1 VLWQLAKRRAG
12 THKVK
17 SRGEVAGSTAKI
29 YKQKGTGRARHGN
42 KRAPIFRT
50 GGRAHGPTPRDHA
63 IDLPKKVRALGLR
76 MALSDKA
83 KNGKLI
89 VVDKLELDQPRTKEL
104 VARLG
109 KLGLDKVLF
118 AAAQFRPG
126 VAQSDRGGRA
136 PLGRRQRLRHPAQ
149 RPAGDQ
155 QGRSPGTSGA
165 PGMNQE
171 RMYDIILAPVV
182 TEKSTR
188 ISELNQVTFKVR
200 GDAAKPEIKQAVE
213 ALFNVKVTAVNT
225 MVTKGKTKRFK
236 GKAYQR
242 ADVKKA
248 IVTLQAGQTID
259 VTTGI

>member
-1 VLWQLAKRRAG
+1 MQIVVKTLEAEDAGTIDLADSVFGLEPRADILQRVVLWQLAKRRAG

-118 AAAQFRPG
+118 VGPSELQLNFALASRNLTAVDVLPSVGANVYDILRSDQLVISKAAAQE
-126 VAQSDRGGRA
+126 
-136 PLGRRQRLRHPAQ
+136 L
-149 RPAGDQ
+149 
-155 QGRSPGTSGA
+155 
-165 PGMNQE
+165 QE
-171 RMYDIILAPVV
+171 RLA
-182 TEKSTR
+182 
-188 ISELNQVTFKVR
+188 
-200 GDAAKPEIKQAVE
+200 
-213 ALFNVKVTAVNT
+213 
-225 MVTKGKTKRFK
+225 
-236 GKAYQR
+236 
-242 ADVKKA
+242 
-248 IVTLQAGQTID
+248 
-259 VTTGI
+259 

>member
-1 VLWQLAKRRAG
+1 MQIAVKTLDAEDAGTIDLIDSVFGLEPRADILQRVVLWQLAKRRAG

-83 KNGKLI
+83 KNGKLV

-104 VARLG
+104 LARLG

-118 AAAQFRPG
+118 VGPSELQLNFALASRNLTHVDVLPSVGANVYDILRSDQLVISKAAAQE
-126 VAQSDRGGRA
+126 
-136 PLGRRQRLRHPAQ
+136 L
-149 RPAGDQ
+149 
-155 QGRSPGTSGA
+155 
-165 PGMNQE
+165 QE
-171 RMYDIILAPVV
+171 RLA
-182 TEKSTR
+182 
-188 ISELNQVTFKVR
+188 
-200 GDAAKPEIKQAVE
+200 
-213 ALFNVKVTAVNT
+213 
-225 MVTKGKTKRFK
+225 
-236 GKAYQR
+236 
-242 ADVKKA
+242 
-248 IVTLQAGQTID
+248 
-259 VTTGI
+259 

>member
-1 VLWQLAKRRAG
+1 MQIAVKTLDAEDAGTIDLIDSVFGLEPRADILQRVVLWQLAKRRAG

-83 KNGKLI
+83 KNGKLV

-104 VARLG
+104 IARLG

-118 AAAQFRPG
+118 VGPAELQLNFALASRNLTHVDVLPSVGANVYDILRSDQLVISKAAAQE
-126 VAQSDRGGRA
+126 
-136 PLGRRQRLRHPAQ
+136 L
-149 RPAGDQ
+149 
-155 QGRSPGTSGA
+155 
-165 PGMNQE
+165 QE
-171 RMYDIILAPVV
+171 RLA
-182 TEKSTR
+182 
-188 ISELNQVTFKVR
+188 
-200 GDAAKPEIKQAVE
+200 
-213 ALFNVKVTAVNT
+213 
-225 MVTKGKTKRFK
+225 
-236 GKAYQR
+236 
-242 ADVKKA
+242 
-248 IVTLQAGQTID
+248 
-259 VTTGI
+259 

>member
-1 VLWQLAKRRAG
+1 MQIVVKTLEAEDAGTIELADAVFGLEPRADILQRVVLWQLAKRRAG

-118 AAAQFRPG
+118 VGPSELQLNFALASRNLTAVDVLPSVGANVYDILRSDQLVISKAAAQE
-126 VAQSDRGGRA
+126 
-136 PLGRRQRLRHPAQ
+136 L
-149 RPAGDQ
+149 
-155 QGRSPGTSGA
+155 
-165 PGMNQE
+165 QE
-171 RMYDIILAPVV
+171 RLA
-182 TEKSTR
+182 
-188 ISELNQVTFKVR
+188 
-200 GDAAKPEIKQAVE
+200 
-213 ALFNVKVTAVNT
+213 
-225 MVTKGKTKRFK
+225 
-236 GKAYQR
+236 
-242 ADVKKA
+242 
-248 IVTLQAGQTID
+248 
-259 VTTGI
+259 

>member
-1 VLWQLAKRRAG
+1 MKADITTLEAKSAGSVDLADEVFGLEPRADILQRVVLWQLAKRRAG

-29 YKQKGTGRARHGN
+29 YKQEGTGRARHGN

-118 AAAQFRPG
+118 VGPSELQLNFALASRNLTAVDVLPSVGANVYDILRSDQLVISKAAAQE
-126 VAQSDRGGRA
+126 
-136 PLGRRQRLRHPAQ
+136 L
-149 RPAGDQ
+149 
-155 QGRSPGTSGA
+155 
-165 PGMNQE
+165 QE
-171 RMYDIILAPVV
+171 RLA
-182 TEKSTR
+182 
-188 ISELNQVTFKVR
+188 
-200 GDAAKPEIKQAVE
+200 
-213 ALFNVKVTAVNT
+213 
-225 MVTKGKTKRFK
+225 
-236 GKAYQR
+236 
-242 ADVKKA
+242 
-248 IVTLQAGQTID
+248 
-259 VTTGI
+259 